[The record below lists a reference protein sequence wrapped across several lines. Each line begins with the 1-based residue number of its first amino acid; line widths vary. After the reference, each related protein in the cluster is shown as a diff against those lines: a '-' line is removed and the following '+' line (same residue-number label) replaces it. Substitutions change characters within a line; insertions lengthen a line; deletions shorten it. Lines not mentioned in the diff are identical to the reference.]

1 MKAVSN
7 RIATLMAFATILP
20 VFLYNI
26 NGLWVKILAAKSNQF
41 VDQYALRDTESNSFP
56 NGGYIGISP

>member
-7 RIATLMAFATILP
+7 RIATLMAFTTILP
-20 VFLYNI
+20 MFHYNI

-41 VDQYALRDTESNSFP
+41 VYQYALRDAESNSFP
-56 NGGYIGISP
+56 NGGYIVLSP